1 MDFLHGVGNFL
12 WTTTSAAGNLGY
24 STSKAISE
32 QIFGRSSS
40 GSNTTNI
47 SSNGWINSLWYGSNP
62 SSVTSDPRG
71 CGSNPQFDVRRK
83 DIVMMWSRVGS
94 NFVRVA
100 GLSGALAVSMGAYGA
115 HVFHPSKGDE
125 ELKQVFEIGNKMHL
139 IHSAA
144 LLAVPMT
151 HRPVMAGFLMSV
163 GMLLFCGSCYY
174 HAITGDKS
182 IRWITP
188 YGGALLIFG
197 WVSIAI

>member
-12 WTTTSAAGNLGY
+12 WTTTAAAGNLGY

-32 QIFGRSSS
+32 QIFGRSGS

-47 SSNGWINSLWYGSNP
+47 SSNGWINSLWYGSNS

-115 HVFHPSKGDE
+115 HGKWQALSFN
-125 ELKQVFEIGNKMHL
+125 LL
-139 IHSAA
+139 IYVSLSV
-144 LLAVPMT
+144 LLS
-151 HRPVMAGFLMSV
+151 FFY
-163 GMLLFCGSCYY
+163 LFCMLQLS
-174 HAITGDKS
+174 AD
-182 IRWITP
+182 
-188 YGGALLIFG
+188 F
-197 WVSIAI
+197 